1 MKTLYLH
8 AGYFKT
14 GTTAVQHFF
23 HHHGAFFE
31 DYGYFYLKAGRP
43 KNNRKTHSLYPLKR
57 LYERGINVPP
67 WFQNQENLEQ
77 NSQTILKDLAKEAK
91 ETDSDNVLISSEEFV
106 RFYEFKKPS
115 EEISLFLSSFSG
127 FNIKVVFFLRDPL
140 SYTES
145 WYNQMIKTKSPT
157 KRFSDFWLDLKKS
170 QTHYFSM
177 ISAWADQVG
186 RENIILRPYEHSG
199 AEHLMDFFN
208 AVGINVPLH
217 EVEERLPKKDVN
229 KRLTNENLELARIK
243 NHVVKGT
250 GFSEFIAG
258 YDTSDCSKE
267 KNYKLIKIWGGI
279 FYEKIFF
286 NFIFQFDDFSY
297 HRRIFIC

>member
-1 MKTLYLH
+1 M
-8 AGYFKT
+8 
-14 GTTAVQHFF
+14 
-23 HHHGAFFE
+23 
-31 DYGYFYLKAGRP
+31 
-43 KNNRKTHSLYPLKR
+43 
-57 LYERGINVPP
+57 PP

-267 KNYKLIKIWGGI
+267 KNYKLIKKSEVVNEELRKLHTDLGFQTASSWMINHEEI
-279 FYEKIFF
+279 IKTEKRVNSILASET
-286 NFIFQFDDFSY
+286 DDRLYKSMAYLSMQLEQGVSNNPYARQKLIDIVKEKLKGFV
-297 HRRIFIC
+297 R